1 VVTSDKVSEPLET
14 PIVEISCVELLC
26 EISNYIDSDIEP
38 ALKARLELHIKN
50 CPHCRAVL
58 DGTRNT
64 VRLLIDGEWY
74 SLPSGFSER
83 LRLRLSSEFR
93 VGVWQG

>member
-1 VVTSDKVSEPLET
+1 VVTSDKVSELLET
-14 PIVEISCVELLC
+14 PIVEISCVELWS
-26 EISNYIDSDIEP
+26 EISNYIDGDIEP

-50 CPHCRAVL
+50 CAHCRAVV

-64 VRLLIDGEWY
+64 VRLLADGEWY

-83 LRLRLSSEFR
+83 LRLRLSPEVR
-93 VGVWQG
+93 NDEP

>member
-1 VVTSDKVSEPLET
+1 VSEPLKT
-14 PIVEISCVELLC
+14 PIVEISCVELWR

-38 ALKARLELHIKN
+38 ALKARLELHVKN
-50 CPHCRAVL
+50 CVHCRAVL

-64 VRLLIDGEWY
+64 VRLLTDGEWY

-83 LRLRLSSEFR
+83 LRLRLSAEPR
-93 VGVWQG
+93 NGEP